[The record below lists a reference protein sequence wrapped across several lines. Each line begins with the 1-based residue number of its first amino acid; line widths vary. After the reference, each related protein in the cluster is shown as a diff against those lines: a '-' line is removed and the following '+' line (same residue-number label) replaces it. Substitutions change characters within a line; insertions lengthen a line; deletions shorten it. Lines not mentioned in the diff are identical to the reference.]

1 MRSVTIEDLRRI
13 ARRRLPRMVFDYVDG
28 GAYDELT
35 LRANRADFER
45 LRFRPRA
52 LVDVSE
58 RDLSAVLF
66 GTRLA
71 LPLVLAPIGLAG
83 LVARRGEVQA
93 ARAAEA
99 AGIPFCLSTASV
111 CSIEEVRA
119 ATVKPFWFQLYMGK
133 DRELAR
139 SLIDRARA
147 AGCSALAFTVDVPVA
162 GQRERDLRNGFTV
175 PPRITPAN
183 ALDTA
188 RRWRWMRDVLLGSR
202 LTLGNVPHS
211 RSEGFL
217 PLARLMLRNHDAS
230 KTWREFEWVRSL
242 WPGPLL
248 VKGVLT
254 PEDARLAVA
263 HGADGVVVSN
273 HGGRQLDGA
282 PSSISVLPSI
292 VEAVAGQATIL
303 LDGGIRRGQD
313 VLKAL
318 ALGAHACLIGRAFV
332 YGLAAGGEAGVRRA
346 IEILAGEMDT
356 TLALLGRRSLAE
368 LDGSALEPVERPVP
382 TGAGR

>member
-1 MRSVTIEDLRRI
+1 MKAITIEDLRRI

-28 GAYDELT
+28 GAFDELT

-45 LRFRPRA
+45 LRFRPRV

-58 RDLSAVLF
+58 RDLSVSLF
-66 GTRLA
+66 GNRLA

-83 LVARRGEVQA
+83 LVARRGEIQA

-99 AGIPFCLSTASV
+99 SGIPFCLSTASV
-111 CSIEEVRA
+111 CSIEEVRS

-139 SLIDRARA
+139 ALIDRAHA
-147 AGCSALAFTVDVPVA
+147 AGCSVLAFTVDVPLA

-175 PPRITPAN
+175 PPRITAAN
-183 ALDTA
+183 AFDTA
-188 RRWRWMRDVLLGSR
+188 RRWRWARDVLLGSR
-202 LTLGNVPHS
+202 ITLGNVPHS
-211 RSEGFL
+211 PREGFL
-217 PLARLMLRNHDAS
+217 PLARLMLRNQDAS

-242 WPGPLL
+242 WSGPLL

-254 PEDARLAVA
+254 VEDARLAVE

-282 PSSISVLPSI
+282 PSSISALPAI
-292 VEAVAGQATIL
+292 VEAVAGRAVIL

-318 ALGAHACLIGRAFV
+318 ALGAQACLIGRAFV

-356 TLALLGRRSLAE
+356 TLALLGRRSVAE
-368 LDGSALEPVERPVP
+368 LDGSALEPIEPRTPMP
-382 TGAGR
+382 TVG